1 MSKLQRY
8 LVTGATSGIGRAT
21 ALVLARR
28 GQHLVVTGRDP
39 ARLEACV
46 RELSELGAASV
57 TSYRADLG
65 SRADVVG
72 LVSFLRGLPPLDGLV
87 LAAGI
92 LEPVRRLSVDGLELN
107 FAVNHVSK
115 FLLLEALG
123 ETLAQAG
130 ARVVLGAPVGAVKS
144 TLADIHA
151 EKGWSMF
158 QGIATSQAANDL
170 LAIELARRFGPSGL
184 RLVAWNPG
192 STRGTEVARSMPW
205 WARGVFWLVNL
216 GGRSLAEVGEQG
228 ADLVSADPG
237 RALSWINGKRLVDA
251 PLVDPE
257 LAARLWQMDEGLRP
271 ARSPQPKG
279 LATP

>member
-1 MSKLQRY
+1 M
-8 LVTGATSGIGRAT
+8 
-21 ALVLARR
+21 
-28 GQHLVVTGRDP
+28 
-39 ARLEACV
+39 
-46 RELSELGAASV
+46 
-57 TSYRADLG
+57 G

-92 LEPVRRLSVDGLELN
+92 LEPLRRLSVDGLELN

-123 ETLAQAG
+123 ETLAEAG
-130 ARVVLGAPVGAVKS
+130 ARVVLGAPVGAVQS
-144 TLADIHA
+144 TLADLHA
-151 EKGWSMF
+151 EQGWSMF

-184 RLVAWNPG
+184 RLMAWNPG

-205 WARGVFWLVNL
+205 WARGAFWLVNL

-237 RALSWINGKRLVDA
+237 HALSWINGKRLVDA

-257 LAARLWQMDEGLRP
+257 LAAWLWQIDEGLRP
-271 ARSPQPKG
+271 VRGPQPKG